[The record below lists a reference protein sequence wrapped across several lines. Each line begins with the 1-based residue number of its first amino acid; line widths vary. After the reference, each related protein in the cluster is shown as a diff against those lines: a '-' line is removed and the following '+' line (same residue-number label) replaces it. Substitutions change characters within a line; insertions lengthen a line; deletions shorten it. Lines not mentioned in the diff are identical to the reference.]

1 VARHYE
7 LYFPDTGSKFKFT
20 IRDVAL
26 EYKKHRMTGS
36 FPLRPQ
42 TAGVTKEIA
51 IDKACRD

>member
-26 EYKKHRMTGS
+26 EYKKAPNDRS
-36 FPLRPQ
+36 FHFDPQ